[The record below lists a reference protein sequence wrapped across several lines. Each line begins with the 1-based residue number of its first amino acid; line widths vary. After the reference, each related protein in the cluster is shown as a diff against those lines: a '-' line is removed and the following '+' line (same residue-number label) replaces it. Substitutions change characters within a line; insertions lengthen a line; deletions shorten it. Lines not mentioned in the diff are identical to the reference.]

1 MRPMREAIN
10 DITTPFINNGDHT
23 MKGMSDT

>member
-10 DITTPFINNGDHT
+10 DITTPFIHNGDHT